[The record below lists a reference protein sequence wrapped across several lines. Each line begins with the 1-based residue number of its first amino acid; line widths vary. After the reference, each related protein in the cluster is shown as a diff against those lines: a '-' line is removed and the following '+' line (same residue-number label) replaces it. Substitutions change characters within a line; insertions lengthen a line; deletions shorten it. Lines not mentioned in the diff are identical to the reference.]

1 MAIACFVLFF
11 LDRRN
16 HMEDHAGQ
24 NYQHTKNSGAKNWN
38 EDIFEFRVKKLSQQ
52 CWSSKRCQFT
62 EGLQKKVVD
71 TIGAITNYINFN

>member
-24 NYQHTKNSGAKNWN
+24 NYQHTKNLGAKNWN
-38 EDIFEFRVKKLSQQ
+38 EDIFKFRLKTLSQIKDVL
-52 CWSSKRCQFT
+52 SIYRRFT
-62 EGLQKKVVD
+62 NKGRWYNKNDYK
-71 TIGAITNYINFN
+71 